1 MPLTPDVRPEVQ
13 KINPNRTD
21 LNIEQPGEQPFD
33 YHAYLDTLTP
43 GNVKDYRTSA
53 NLKDYGIAV
62 TSGAANLPEG
72 VGALANF
79 GGQWLEKKAGELSPD
94 HFVVKSALS
103 DIGGFLHKGGQAVQ
117 KGVSDWKQ
125 DLESGYSEQAKNA
138 LEQGATGSIAGLTLN
153 LANVFGD
160 LGAMALT
167 GGLEGIAAKGV
178 TSALLR
184 REAVSGLIRKG
195 LTKEAAEKVAD
206 DAMEIA
212 ARKTAATQT
221 GKTASK
227 YGFIASGTADA
238 QGNTAA
244 AAAQGVLNAS
254 PQELAS
260 SPTFVNLYQ
269 SVQSDP
275 QYAHLSDAD
284 KVQVA
289 KEQLA
294 NRVGMS
300 VATDPKLLA
309 VNIGSTMMGDKA
321 VADMVLN
328 GVSKSIVGGFT
339 KGALREG
346 ALNGLQSG
354 YSQYAQNVAR
364 DEDAGIATDHMQGV
378 AHATG
383 DGALLG
389 GILGGGAGIVSGV
402 RGRNSKPDTQRTDAA
417 REAFDAKAQRAREMA
432 QDSPYTKPADPV
444 ESYRR
449 QFSGLTREELLQ
461 HYADADLAPE
471 NDVDAVYRKH
481 ASNGLLKEM
490 DRADQLKDIVD
501 EMQGKPRN
509 EVLAEYRELNE
520 KDKRNATEQM
530 RWEAAREVLRPQPK
544 ASTGKP
550 QSAEVPQ
557 GQGISVPTV
566 RFGDDVPHI
575 EITQGA
581 PRPPERI
588 EKVRSDNNYFSDAR
602 SAKNSDVFRNA
613 EQTGLKPEIVK
624 KGDRQYAVEMDNP
637 QVSEDRARG
646 VINTLA
652 MGERIPDKPK
662 TIDPMEIPAFMRD
675 PRFRDFTDESTEVQQ
690 HLTRRNA
697 PTPEELVHEQMAKG
711 DAGPTDFE
719 LAERP
724 RLPSPG
730 DIHPGQGYPMPG
742 EVRHMSDE
750 PPAGR
755 GGRYTTTGE
764 AQGQSYGKVLQSTS
778 PEGGQRQGETFRG
791 EQSYRDLPAPE
802 RQGGPRTEA
811 VEPDRGETVNTEQDI
826 MPEASEGEQ
835 NASQPEV
842 QEPVKTEPPRAATEK
857 SGEKI
862 DDFGEVIHGAAKH
875 RRVALS
881 EELNT
886 DKTAEDYRIQ
896 PLSKLFP
903 KPDYEK
909 MAAEGTDNNTLAVL
923 ALLRNMIPAKPRVS
937 HRLNHWAKQVEEVRN
952 TAGQLLD
959 GSLPAD
965 KFIDRI
971 GQEKGSHY
979 REIVNTWEMLHRLS
993 PAQLE
998 QAAGYRVKTHAYS
1011 MFRGKEYN
1019 PPKVIHSLENEKGR
1033 SVLDSEDLNDLYK
1046 KAKVYF
1052 DQQSVSPKSAGD
1064 KTKLD
1069 IYQNRRT
1076 GEVFIA
1082 YGKNKTSL
1090 QGGFKTVT
1098 EAREYAKNNRAEL
1111 LEKLNVLRDQSREEQ
1126 RNASNRDRNGPVRR
1140 GGEMHTEVNALRN
1153 ISGSGTGYSEKA
1165 ASLKRKIA
1173 ARMNTNDAFAFNRL
1187 MDSRFADER
1196 ERGIAIAERVAATLE
1211 PEQNVTPEKFSDA
1224 FGFRG
1229 VQFGNYVEG
1238 PRRQSD
1244 LNRAYDSLMDMADV
1258 LKVPPKALSLNGRL
1272 GLAFG
1277 ARGKG
1282 GKNAAAAHYEPG
1294 QVAINLTKGNGAGSL
1309 AHEWFHALDNYFGQ
1323 HDVARDGDVVS
1334 GDKFMTS
1341 NERQPGKWNG
1351 KEYSPVEHPVRQEVY
1366 DAFKGVMKAINRSG
1380 MVDRARRLDEV
1391 RSKPYWSTDI
1401 EMAARAFERY
1411 VQDKAKAAGVDND
1424 FLVNIR
1430 KADDH
1435 GSPDTYAYPTEAEL
1449 DGGIRQAFDHLFST
1463 LKTRETDK
1471 GVAFYSR
1478 EANNKSVRTPWPKD
1492 FPYVVLHARLG
1503 DATSHKDYEA
1513 AKSGDKDAAYRLVT
1527 DVMTKD
1533 AVDKIRKIIGNREV
1547 LLAAVHA
1554 EEASGRNKIP
1564 QAMADVLGR
1573 VLHQDVDD
1581 SIIQVKRVGRT
1592 GQDGFGRLANQP
1604 EFAGNVRSDVPYF
1617 ILDDTLTQGGTLA
1630 GLKGYI
1636 ESHGGRVIG
1645 ASALT
1650 GKQYSARMA
1659 LSPQTLSQL
1668 REHFGGTGL
1677 ENWWKQQNGYG
1688 FDGLTESEA
1697 NYLLRAGDADKIRDR
1712 VLAARQTGD
1721 SSILSEAPGDGRP
1734 LPPDVKPRYAQK
1746 ASDNGGFSVIGD
1758 GNLLSET
1765 GHSAEAPAQ
1774 ASTVRKV
1781 KTVARTVMD
1790 RIRDIDLNVRVV
1802 KSQAEAAELAGESLD
1817 KHGKVHAFYRPDEHE
1832 IVLVAD
1838 NLSDGRTVR
1847 EKLRHEIIH
1856 HALESVVTPAEYK
1869 TIVDNVLKTRD
1880 SNNATI
1886 KDIWRKVDASYGEES
1901 PQVQAGEFLAHMAE
1915 KHTPGKLGAAWNR
1928 IVSLVKAVLRRTGL
1942 LQPSDLNDIGYIRD
1956 TIRTLGQRV
1965 REGYVPRDGGDVSY
1979 SRTGESDPFKVPEGE
1994 GERYR
1999 KDLAKMMKSLRSADM
2014 TVDIGRTPP
2023 VLRHIGAPD
2032 LPLVISRDVIRKAT
2046 NGVKHDVPMDVIE
2059 RLPELMHDPK
2069 AVYQSATEKDA
2080 VVMLLDAV
2088 DKNNEP
2094 VITAVHM
2101 KAVRSRLEINRVASV
2116 YGTENGKKI
2125 HNMERAGLALYR
2137 KKKSS
2142 RDNPLHSG
2150 LQLPKGEHSYHD
2162 YEDNVLSPDDIR
2174 KGPYYSHSRSDLSPE
2189 ETLAARS
2196 DPFKVPEGEGE
2207 RYRRD
2212 LAKAVKSH
2220 RSSDISITIGRTPPV
2235 LRNIGAPDLP
2245 LVIYRDTVRKAT
2257 NGVKHDVPMEVIEQ
2271 LPELIHDPEAVYQS
2285 ATEKNAVVMLFDAVD
2300 KNGDPVI
2307 GAVHLKTD
2315 KKGLEINKVASVY
2328 GAFPSKL
2335 SKMDRE
2341 GLALYKKQNPD
2352 NQSAGVLQLHGDSD
2366 HQGSVNKIL
2375 HPDDIRKG
2383 PYYSRTTS
2391 ALSPEE
2397 TLSARFV
2404 RQMQDKFQVLKAVQD
2419 NIRKSGGKLDDS
2431 NDAYLA
2437 EELFHGKAE
2446 NDLNVMKERYV
2457 KPLAKLL
2464 AVYDIPQSALD
2475 EYLYARHAPE
2485 RNAHI
2490 AKINP
2495 KMPDGGSGMT
2505 NAEAA
2510 DIMDKVRR
2518 SGKQAQYDRLA
2529 GIVDDM
2535 LARRRELIRE
2545 SGLEDDGVIDAWQK
2559 TYRHYVPLKGQDED
2573 GAVPRTGR
2581 GYVISGKESRMAM
2594 GRNSKAQSPSTQAI
2608 QDLTGSLI
2616 RNRKNVVGNAFLKLV
2631 QDNPDNNYWQVFTDD
2646 KPDTMRV
2653 IVEKTDPTT
2662 GDTIRRVEERPVP
2675 MAMVSDRYFTTKKD
2689 GKTYYIKLHDDRL
2702 MRAMKNMGPEMG
2714 NVVTRTLDVVNRMMS
2729 MMNTSLNPE
2738 FLVSNFIRDMQT
2750 AVMNLKAEQGRDDG
2764 KLSGRD
2770 IAMKTVRDSGIAM
2783 KAVYASLRGKSLTGR
2798 GADWQKTWKEFVED
2812 GAKTG
2817 WFRMDDLNGQMKEMN
2832 RLVSLAKGGWKGQ
2845 GIQSWHSFTKLVEDA
2860 NNAVENALRLSAYK
2874 HAREAGISR
2883 AQAASLAKNMTV
2895 NFNRRGEQ
2903 GVLLNSLYMFANASI
2918 QGTANMMRSLAHLN
2932 GDGPLLQRLRWK
2944 NLNMAQKLAL
2954 TATGAGYLLAS
2965 LNRAGAGQDEDGV
2978 NWYDKVPDYVKE
2990 HNLVIMKSL
2999 FGGKSGEYWSIPLPY
3014 GYNMFYLLGSTM
3026 EGVTRGDMT
3035 ASKAAGNIVG
3045 GMLGAFNPLGS
3056 EDSQTL
3062 TGTLFKNAA
3071 PTILRPFAD
3080 LWANES
3086 FMGTPIYQ
3094 TNFPGSTPKPES
3106 SLGRRSTPEAYKA
3119 FAGWLNR
3126 VSGGSQ
3132 YRSGV
3137 VDINPDIMK
3146 YWIDYMSGGMGRFAG
3161 KTIDA
3166 AAKTY
3171 NGIDI
3176 PAQQVP
3182 FLGKLSG
3189 QVMPYADQQ
3198 KMYDH
3203 IDELRQYNAEL
3214 KALHGADRTAFRNK
3228 YRGQLSMNGIIHQ
3241 SEIQLKNLRK
3251 QRDEVYSDPA
3261 LTARQQADRVLMI
3274 EQNMK
3279 KVVDR
3284 FNREY
3289 REKVGD

>member
-1 MPLTPDVRPEVQ
+1 
-13 KINPNRTD
+13 
-21 LNIEQPGEQPFD
+21 
-33 YHAYLDTLTP
+33 
-43 GNVKDYRTSA
+43 
-53 NLKDYGIAV
+53 
-62 TSGAANLPEG
+62 
-72 VGALANF
+72 
-79 GGQWLEKKAGELSPD
+79 
-94 HFVVKSALS
+94 
-103 DIGGFLHKGGQAVQ
+103 
-117 KGVSDWKQ
+117 
-125 DLESGYSEQAKNA
+125 
-138 LEQGATGSIAGLTLN
+138 
-153 LANVFGD
+153 
-160 LGAMALT
+160 MALT

-184 REAVSGLIRKG
+184 REAVSGLVRKG

-212 ARKTAATQT
+212 ARKTAATQA

-244 AAAQGVLNAS
+244 SAAQGVLNAS

-284 KVQVA
+284 RVQVA

-346 ALNGLQSG
+346 TLNGLQSG

-383 DGALLG
+383 EGTLLG

-402 RGRNSKPDTQRTDAA
+402 RGRNSKPDMQRTDAA

-432 QDSPYTKPADPV
+432 QDSPHTKPADPV
-444 ESYRR
+444 ESYRQ
-449 QFSGLTREELLQ
+449 QFSGLSRDELLQ
-461 HYADADLAPE
+461 HYTDADLAPE

-481 ASNGLLKEM
+481 ASNSLLKEM
-490 DRADQLKDIVD
+490 ERTDQLKGIVG

-509 EVLAEYRELNE
+509 EVLAEYRDLNE
-520 KDKRNATEQM
+520 KEKRNETEQI
-530 RWEAAREVLRPQPK
+530 RWEAARQVLKPQPK
-544 ASTGKP
+544 ATEQP
-550 QSAEVPQ
+550 QQAEAPQ
-557 GQGISVPTV
+557 KQSISVPTV
-566 RFGDDVPHI
+566 RFGDDIPHI
-575 EITQGA
+575 EITQGS

-662 TIDPMEIPAFMRD
+662 TTDPMEIPAFMRD
-675 PRFRDFTDESTEVQQ
+675 PRFRDFTDEPTEVQQ

-711 DAGPTDFE
+711 DSGPTDNE

-742 EVRHMSDE
+742 DVRHMPDE

-764 AQGQSYGKVLQSTS
+764 VQGQSYEKGRQSVS
-778 PEGGQRQGETFRG
+778 PEGVPRQGETFRG
-791 EQSYRDLPAPE
+791 EQSYRELPAPE
-802 RQGGPRTEA
+802 GREGGKTEHEQEMEDRRA
-811 VEPDRGETVNTEQDI
+811 RLEEADRMVQAQQKHEKAAAEREKKHDEALASFLATKDGEMHRKRARNYLTSSIKSDGKITSVRELVENRVADGWRIREKDGTRRLEHPDGRFLFEKDI
-826 MPEASEGEQ
+826 GKTAMDYADHLIEKHEMAAKAGEGE
-835 NASQPEV
+835 NNPSQPEV
-842 QEPVKTEPPRAATEK
+842 QEPEKTESPRAAAEK

-875 RRVALS
+875 RRAVLADD
-881 EELNT
+881 LNT
-886 DKTAEDYRIQ
+886 DKTAEDYRTQ
-896 PLSKLFP
+896 PFSKLFP

-909 MAAEGTDNNTLAVL
+909 MAAEGTDNKTLAML
-923 ALLRNMIPAKPRVS
+923 ALLRNMIPAKPRAS
-937 HRLNHWAKQVEEVRN
+937 HRLNRWAKQVEEVRD

-971 GQEKGSHY
+971 SQEKGSHY

-993 PAQLE
+993 PAQIE
-998 QAAGYRVKTHAYS
+998 QASGYRVKTHAYS
-1011 MFRGKEYN
+1011 MFGGKEYS
-1019 PPKVIHSLENEKGR
+1019 PPKVIHSLENDKGR
-1033 SVLDSEDLNDLYK
+1033 SVLDSEDLNDLHK
-1046 KAKVYF
+1046 KAKAYF
-1052 DQQSVSPKSAGD
+1052 DQQSGSPKSADD

-1069 IYQNRRT
+1069 IYQHKRS

-1082 YGKNKTSL
+1082 YGKNKTVL
-1090 QGGFKTVT
+1090 QRGFKTPA
-1098 EAREYAKNNRAEL
+1098 EAREYTKTHRAGL
-1111 LEKLNVLRDQSREEQ
+1111 LEKLNALREQSREEQ
-1126 RNASNRDRNGPVRR
+1126 RNASNRDRSGPDRR
-1140 GGEMHTEVNALRN
+1140 EG
-1153 ISGSGTGYSEKA
+1153 
-1165 ASLKRKIA
+1165 
-1173 ARMNTNDAFAFNRL
+1173 D
-1187 MDSRFADER
+1187 
-1196 ERGIAIAERVAATLE
+1196 
-1211 PEQNVTPEKFSDA
+1211 VTPEKFSDA

-1244 LNRAYDSLMDMADV
+1244 LNRAYDSLMDMSDV
-1258 LKVPPKALSLNGRL
+1258 LKVPAKALSLNGRL

-1323 HDVARDGDVVS
+1323 HDVARDSDVAS
-1334 GDKFMTS
+1334 GDRFMTARDTRGS
-1341 NERQPGKWNG
+1341 LYQP
-1351 KEYSPVEHPVRQEVY
+1351 EAYPVREEVY
-1366 DAFKGVMKAINRSG
+1366 DAFMGVVKAVNNSG
-1380 MVDRARRLDEV
+1380 MRRRSLLLDDV
-1391 RSKPYWSTDI
+1391 RSKPYWSTYV
-1401 EMAARAFERY
+1401 EMSARAFERY
-1411 VQDKAKAAGVDND
+1411 VQDKAKAAGVEND
-1424 FLVNIR
+1424 YLVNIR

-1435 GSPDTYAYPTEAEL
+1435 GSPDTYAYPTNEEL
-1449 DGGIRQAFDHLFST
+1449 DGGIRQAFDKLFST

-1478 EANNKSVRTPWPKD
+1478 DGLERTP
-1492 FPYVVLHARLG
+1492 
-1503 DATSHKDYEA
+1503 E
-1513 AKSGDKDAAYRLVT
+1513 
-1527 DVMTKD
+1527 
-1533 AVDKIRKIIGNREV
+1533 
-1547 LLAAVHA
+1547 
-1554 EEASGRNKIP
+1554 
-1564 QAMADVLGR
+1564 
-1573 VLHQDVDD
+1573 
-1581 SIIQVKRVGRT
+1581 
-1592 GQDGFGRLANQP
+1592 
-1604 EFAGNVRSDVPYF
+1604 GNV
-1617 ILDDTLTQGGTLA
+1617 I
-1630 GLKGYI
+1630 
-1636 ESHGGRVIG
+1636 
-1645 ASALT
+1645 
-1650 GKQYSARMA
+1650 
-1659 LSPQTLSQL
+1659 SQ
-1668 REHFGGTGL
+1668 
-1677 ENWWKQQNGYG
+1677 
-1688 FDGLTESEA
+1688 
-1697 NYLLRAGDADKIRDR
+1697 
-1712 VLAARQTGD
+1712 
-1721 SSILSEAPGDGRP
+1721 
-1734 LPPDVKPRYAQK
+1734 
-1746 ASDNGGFSVIGD
+1746 
-1758 GNLLSET
+1758 T
-1765 GHSAEAPAQ
+1765 GHSADTQ
-1774 ASTVRKV
+1774 TQGSSVRKV

-1790 RIRDIDLNVRVV
+1790 RIKDNDLNVRVV

-1817 KHGKVHAFYRPDEHE
+1817 NHGKVHAFYRPDEHE

-1838 NLSDGRTVR
+1838 NLPDGRTVR

-1856 HALESVVTPAEYK
+1856 HAMENVVTPAEYK
-1869 TIVDNVLKTRD
+1869 TIIDNVLKTRD

-1886 KDIWRKVDASYGEES
+1886 KDIWRKVDASYADES

-1965 REGYVPRDGGDVSY
+1965 REGYVPRDGGEVSY
-1979 SRTGESDPFKVPEGE
+1979 SRTGKPDPFKVPEG
-1994 GERYR
+1994 
-1999 KDLAKMMKSLRSADM
+1999 D
-2014 TVDIGRTPP
+2014 
-2023 VLRHIGAPD
+2023 
-2032 LPLVISRDVIRKAT
+2032 
-2046 NGVKHDVPMDVIE
+2046 
-2059 RLPELMHDPK
+2059 
-2069 AVYQSATEKDA
+2069 
-2080 VVMLLDAV
+2080 
-2088 DKNNEP
+2088 
-2094 VITAVHM
+2094 
-2101 KAVRSRLEINRVASV
+2101 
-2116 YGTENGKKI
+2116 
-2125 HNMERAGLALYR
+2125 
-2137 KKKSS
+2137 
-2142 RDNPLHSG
+2142 
-2150 LQLPKGEHSYHD
+2150 
-2162 YEDNVLSPDDIR
+2162 
-2174 KGPYYSHSRSDLSPE
+2174 
-2189 ETLAARS
+2189 
-2196 DPFKVPEGEGE
+2196 GE

-2235 LRNIGAPDLP
+2235 LRHIGAPDLP
-2245 LVIYRDTVRKAT
+2245 LVISRDTVRKAT

-2271 LPELIHDPEAVYQS
+2271 LPELMHDPEAVYQS

-2307 GAVHLKTD
+2307 GAVHLKAD

-2328 GAFPSKL
+2328 GTKGGVRKINS
-2335 SKMDRE
+2335 MDNA

-2366 HQGSVNKIL
+2366 HQGSINKIL
-2375 HPDDIRKG
+2375 SPDDIRKG
-2383 PYYSRTTS
+2383 PYYSRSRS

-2397 TLSARFV
+2397 TLAVRFV
-2404 RQMQDKFQVLKAVQD
+2404 RRVQDKFQVLKAVQD

-2431 NDAYLA
+2431 NNAYLA

-2446 NDLNVMKERYV
+2446 NDLNAMTERYV

-2464 AVYDIPQSALD
+2464 AEYDIPQSALD

-2485 RNAHI
+2485 RNLHI

-2505 NAEAA
+2505 NTEAA
-2510 DIMDKVRR
+2510 GIMDRIRR

-2535 LARRRELIRE
+2535 LARRRELIKTA
-2545 SGLEDDGVIDAWQK
+2545 GLEKEGVVDAWQNAYK
-2559 TYRHYVPLKGQDED
+2559 HYVPLKGQDAD
-2573 GAVPRTGR
+2573 GALPRTGR
-2581 GYVISGKESRMAM
+2581 GYVVSGKESKMAM

-2608 QDLTGSLI
+2608 QDLTESLI
-2616 RNRKNVVGNAFLKLV
+2616 RNRKNEVGNAFLKLV
-2631 QDNPDNNYWQVFTDD
+2631 QDNPDKGYWQVFTDD
-2646 KPDTMRV
+2646 KPDTTRR
-2653 IVEKTDPTT
+2653 IVEKNDPVT
-2662 GDTIRRVEERPVP
+2662 GETIRQVEEMPVA
-2675 MAMVSDRYFTTKKD
+2675 MALMSDRYFPTKKD

-2702 MRAMKNMGPEMG
+2702 AKAMKNMGPETTG
-2714 NVVTRTLDVVNRMMS
+2714 TVLRAFGSINRFLSSVNTMY
-2729 MMNTSLNPE
+2729 NPS
-2738 FLVSNFIRDMQT
+2738 FLVTNFGRDLQT
-2750 AVMNLKAEQGRDDG
+2750 AIMSIYGEQGRSDG
-2764 KLSGRD
+2764 LLVGKKMSALSV
-2770 IAMKTVRDSGIAM
+2770 VRDSGIAM
-2783 KAVYASLRGKSLTGR
+2783 KAVYDSLRGTQR
-2798 GADWQKTWKEFVED
+2798 GGKAGEWQKLWKEFVED

-2817 WFRMDDLNGQMKEMN
+2817 WFRINDLEGRMKEMD
-2832 RLVSLAKGGWKGQ
+2832 RLVAQAKGGWQ
-2845 GIQSWHSFTKLVEDA
+2845 GKSIQTWHAFFKLVEDG

-2874 HAREAGISR
+2874 HGRDAGMSR
-2883 AQAASLAKNMTV
+2883 QQAASLAKNLTV
-2895 NFNRRGEQ
+2895 NFNRRGEL
-2903 GVLLNSLYMFANASI
+2903 GTVLNSLYMFANASI
-2918 QGTANMMRSLAHLN
+2918 QGTANMIRALGRLD
-2932 GDGPLLQRLRWK
+2932 GEGPLLQRLRWS
-2944 NLNMAQKLAL
+2944 NLNRTQKLSLA
-2954 TATGAGYLLAS
+2954 AMGAGYLLAS
-2965 LNRAGAGQDEDGV
+2965 LNRAGAGQDDDGV

-2999 FGGKSGEYWSIPLPY
+2999 FGGRQGEYWTFPLPY
-3014 GYNMFYLLGSTM
+3014 GYNMFYLLGGTI
-3026 EGVTRGDMT
+3026 EGVG
-3035 ASKAAGNIVG
+3035 SGGIKPVKAAGNIIG
-3045 GMLGAFNPLGS
+3045 GALGAFNPLGS
-3056 EDSQTL
+3056 EDSETL
-3062 TGTLFKNAA
+3062 SGTLLKNLS
-3071 PTILRPFAD
+3071 PTLPRPFID
-3080 LWANES
+3080 YVMNEN
-3086 FMGTPIYQ
+3086 FMGTQIRRQNAPW
-3094 TNFPGSTPKPES
+3094 GTPKPDS
-3106 SLGRRSTPEAYKA
+3106 TLGRRSTPEVYKS
-3119 FAGWLNR
+3119 FANWLNTAT
-3126 VSGGSQ
+3126 GGSQ
-3132 YRSGV
+3132 YRSGA
-3137 VDINPDIMK
+3137 VDINPDSMK
-3146 YWIDYMSGGMGRFAG
+3146 YWIDYISGGTGRFIG
-3161 KTIDA
+3161 QTVDA

-3203 IDELRQYNAEL
+3203 IDELSQYNAEL
-3214 KALHGADRTAFRNK
+3214 KSLSGADRAAFRNK
-3228 YRGQLSMNGIIHQ
+3228 YNGQLSMNGITHQ
-3241 SEIQLKNLRK
+3241 SQLQLKNLRK
-3251 QRDEVYSDPA
+3251 QRDEVYSDPT

-3289 REKVGD
+3289 REKVGN

>member
-1 MPLTPDVRPEVQ
+1 MPLIPDVRPEVQ

-21 LNIEQPGEQPFD
+21 LNIEQPDEQPFD

-43 GNVKDYRTSA
+43 GNVKDYRTGA
-53 NLKDYGIAV
+53 NMKDYGIAV

-94 HFVVKSALS
+94 HFVAKSALS
-103 DIGGFLHKGGQAVQ
+103 DIGGFLHKGGQVLQ
-117 KGVSDWKQ
+117 EGVSYWKQ

-160 LGAMALT
+160 LGSMALT
-167 GGLEGIAAKGV
+167 GGLEGFAVKGA
-178 TSALLR
+178 TAALLK
-184 REAVSGLIRKG
+184 REAVSGLVRKG
-195 LTKEAAEKVAD
+195 LTKEAAEKVAN
-206 DAMEIA
+206 DAMKIA
-212 ARKTAATQT
+212 ARKATATQA

-269 SVQSDP
+269 SVDSDP

-309 VNIGSTMMGDKA
+309 VNIGSTMLGDKA

-346 ALNGLQSG
+346 TLNGLQSG

-364 DEDAGIATDHMQGV
+364 DEDAGIATEHMQGV
-378 AHATG
+378 VHATG
-383 DGALLG
+383 EGTLLG
-389 GILGGGAGIVSGV
+389 GIIGGGAGFVSGV

-417 REAFDAKAQRAREMA
+417 REAFDAKATRAREMA
-432 QDSPYTKPADPV
+432 QDSPHTQPVDPV
-444 ESYRR
+444 ESYRQ
-449 QFSGLTREELLQ
+449 QFSGLSRDELLQ
-461 HYADADLAPE
+461 HYADADLAHE
-471 NDVDAVYRKH
+471 NDADAVYRKH
-481 ASNGLLKEM
+481 ASNSLLKEM
-490 DRADQLKDIVD
+490 DRADQLKGIVD
-501 EMQGKPRN
+501 EMKGKPRN
-509 EVLAEYRELNE
+509 EVLAEYRDLNE
-520 KDKRNATEQM
+520 KEKRNETEQM
-530 RWEAAREVLRPQPK
+530 RWEAARQVLKPQPK
-544 ASTGKP
+544 ATEQP
-550 QSAEVPQ
+550 QPAETPQ
-557 GQGISVPTV
+557 KQNISVPTV
-566 RFGDDVPHI
+566 RFGDDIPHI
-575 EITQGA
+575 EITQGS

-588 EKVRSDNNYFSDAR
+588 EKVRSDNSYFADAR

-646 VINTLA
+646 VINTLV

-662 TIDPMEIPAFMRD
+662 TTDPMEIPAFMRD
-675 PRFRDFTDESTEVQQ
+675 PRFRDFTDEPTEVQQ
-690 HLTRRNA
+690 HLIRRNA

-711 DAGPTDFE
+711 DAGPTDYE
-719 LAERP
+719 LTERP

-764 AQGQSYGKVLQSTS
+764 VQGYSYEKGRRTVS
-778 PEGGQRQGETFRG
+778 PEGVQRQGETFQG
-791 EQSYRDLPAPE
+791 ELSHRELSAPE
-802 RQGGPRTEA
+802 RQGLPRPEEA
-811 VEPDRGETVNTEQDI
+811 EPE
-826 MPEASEGEQ
+826 
-835 NASQPEV
+835 
-842 QEPVKTEPPRAATEK
+842 KTESPHAVTEK

-875 RRVALS
+875 RRAALADD
-881 EELNT
+881 LNT
-886 DKTAEDYRIQ
+886 DKTAEDYKTQ
-896 PLSKLFP
+896 PFSKLFP

-909 MAAEGTDNNTLAVL
+909 MAAEGTDNKTLAML
-923 ALLRNMIPAKPRVS
+923 ALLRNMIPSKPRAP
-937 HRLNHWAKQVEEVRN
+937 HRLNRWAKQVEEVRD

-971 GQEKGSHY
+971 SQEKGSHY

-998 QAAGYRVKTHAYS
+998 QAVGYRVKTHAYS
-1011 MFRGKEYN
+1011 MFGGKEYS
-1019 PPKVIHSLENEKGR
+1019 PPKVVHTLENEKGR
-1033 SVLDSEDLNDLYK
+1033 SVLDSEDLNDLNK
-1046 KAKVYF
+1046 KAKAYF
-1052 DQQSVSPKSAGD
+1052 DQQSGSPKSASD

-1082 YGKNKTSL
+1082 YGKNKTPL
-1090 QGGFKTVT
+1090 QGGFKTVA
-1098 EAREYAKNNRAEL
+1098 EAREYAKTRRAEL
-1111 LEKLNVLRDQSREEQ
+1111 LGKLNALREQSREEQ
-1126 RNASNRDRNGPVRR
+1126 RNVSNRDRNGPVRR
-1140 GGEMHTEVNALRN
+1140 GGEMHTDVNALRN
-1153 ISGSGTGYSEKA
+1153 ISGSGAGYSEKA

-1173 ARMNTNDAFAFNRL
+1173 ARMNTNDAFAFNHL

-1196 ERGIAIAERVAATLE
+1196 ERGIAIAERVAAALE
-1211 PEQNVTPEKFSDA
+1211 TEQNATPEKFSDA

-1229 VQFGNYVEG
+1229 VQFVNYVEG

-1294 QVAINLTKGNGAGSL
+1294 AVAINLTKGNGAGSL
-1309 AHEWFHALDNYFGQ
+1309 AHEWFHSLDNYFGQ
-1323 HDVARDGDVVS
+1323 NDVAKDGDVGS
-1334 GDKFMTS
+1334 GGEYMT
-1341 NERQPGKWNG
+1341 ERHRKVKQWNG
-1351 KEYSPVEHPVRQEVY
+1351 KEYASVEHPVRQEVY
-1366 DAFKGVMKAINRSG
+1366 DAFKGVMKAINKSD

-1411 VQDKAKAAGVDND
+1411 VQDKAKAVGVEND

-1435 GSPDTYAYPTEAEL
+1435 SSPDTYAYPTNEEL

-1471 GVAFYSR
+1471 GVAYYSR
-1478 EANNKSVRTPWPKD
+1478 EVNNKPVRTTWQKD
-1492 FPYVVLHARLG
+1492 FPDVVLHARLG
-1503 DATSHKDYEA
+1503 DATAHRDYEA
-1513 AKSGDKDAAYRLVT
+1513 AKAGDKDAAYRLVSEIL
-1527 DVMTKD
+1527 TKD
-1533 AVDKIRKIIGNREV
+1533 AVDKIRNIIGNREV

-1564 QAMADVLGR
+1564 QAMADILGK
-1573 VLHQDVDD
+1573 VLHQEVDD
-1581 SIIQVKRVGRT
+1581 SLIQTKLVGRT

-1604 EFAGNVRSDVPYF
+1604 EFAGNVRSDLPYF

-1636 ESHGGRVIG
+1636 ESHGGQVIG

-1677 ENWWKQQNGYG
+1677 ENWWKQQHGYG

-1721 SSILSEAPGDGRP
+1721 SPVLSEAPGDGRP
-1734 LPPDVKPRYAQK
+1734 LPPDVKSRFAQK
-1746 ASDNGGFSVIGD
+1746 ASENGGFSVIGD

-1765 GHSAEAPAQ
+1765 GRSAKAE
-1774 ASTVRKV
+1774 SEGSSVRKV

-1790 RIRDIDLNVRVV
+1790 RIKDNDLNVRVV

-1838 NLSDGRTVR
+1838 NLPDGRTVR

-1856 HALESVVTPAEYK
+1856 HAMENVVTPAEYK
-1869 TIVDNVLKTRD
+1869 TIIDNVLKTRD

-1886 KDIWRKVDASYGEES
+1886 KDIWRKVDASYAEES

-1928 IVSLVKAVLRRTGL
+1928 IVTLVKAILRRTGL

-1965 REGYVPRDGGDVSY
+1965 REGYVPRDGGEVSY
-1979 SRTGESDPFKVPEGE
+1979 SRTGKPDPFNVPEG
-1994 GERYR
+1994 
-1999 KDLAKMMKSLRSADM
+1999 D
-2014 TVDIGRTPP
+2014 
-2023 VLRHIGAPD
+2023 
-2032 LPLVISRDVIRKAT
+2032 
-2046 NGVKHDVPMDVIE
+2046 
-2059 RLPELMHDPK
+2059 
-2069 AVYQSATEKDA
+2069 
-2080 VVMLLDAV
+2080 
-2088 DKNNEP
+2088 
-2094 VITAVHM
+2094 
-2101 KAVRSRLEINRVASV
+2101 
-2116 YGTENGKKI
+2116 
-2125 HNMERAGLALYR
+2125 
-2137 KKKSS
+2137 
-2142 RDNPLHSG
+2142 
-2150 LQLPKGEHSYHD
+2150 
-2162 YEDNVLSPDDIR
+2162 
-2174 KGPYYSHSRSDLSPE
+2174 
-2189 ETLAARS
+2189 
-2196 DPFKVPEGEGE
+2196 GE

-2235 LRNIGAPDLP
+2235 LRHIGAPDLP
-2245 LVIYRDTVRKAT
+2245 LVISRDTVRKAT

-2271 LPELIHDPEAVYQS
+2271 LPELMHDPEAVYQS
-2285 ATEKNAVVMLFDAVD
+2285 ATEKNAVVMLFDTVD

-2307 GAVHLKTD
+2307 GAVHLKAD
-2315 KKGLEINKVASVY
+2315 KKGLKINKIASVY

-2366 HQGSVNKIL
+2366 HQGSGKNIL
-2375 HPDDIRKG
+2375 SPDDIRKG
-2383 PYYSRTTS
+2383 PYYSRSRS

-2397 TLSARFV
+2397 TLAARFV
-2404 RQMQDKFQVLKAVQD
+2404 RHVQDKFQVLKAVQD
-2419 NIRKSGGKLDDS
+2419 KIRDSGGKLDDS
-2431 NDAYLA
+2431 NNAYLA

-2464 AVYDIPQSALD
+2464 ADYDIPQSALD

-2510 DIMDKVRR
+2510 DIMDRVRR

-2535 LARRRELIRE
+2535 LARRRELIKTA
-2545 SGLEDDGVIDAWQK
+2545 GLEKEGVVDAWQNAYK
-2559 TYRHYVPLKGQDED
+2559 HYVPLKGQDAD

-2581 GYVISGKESRMAM
+2581 GYVISGKESKMAM
-2594 GRNSKAQSPSTQAI
+2594 GRNSRAQSPSTQAI
-2608 QDLTGSLI
+2608 QDLTESLI
-2616 RNRKNVVGNAFLKLV
+2616 RNRKNEVGNAFLKLV
-2631 QDNPDNNYWQVFTDD
+2631 QDNPDKDYWQVFTDD
-2646 KPDTMRV
+2646 KPDTTRR
-2653 IVEKTDPTT
+2653 IVEKNDPVT
-2662 GDTIRRVEERPVP
+2662 GETIRQVEEMPVA
-2675 MAMVSDRYFTTKKD
+2675 MALMSDRYFPTKKD
-2689 GKTYYIKLHDDRL
+2689 GKTYYIKLYDDRL
-2702 MRAMKNMGPEMG
+2702 AKAMKNMGPETTG
-2714 NVVTRTLDVVNRMMS
+2714 TVLRAFGSINRFLSSVNTMY
-2729 MMNTSLNPE
+2729 NPS
-2738 FLVSNFIRDMQT
+2738 FLVTNFGRDLQT
-2750 AVMNLKAEQGRDDG
+2750 AIMSIYGEQGRSDG
-2764 KLSGRD
+2764 LLVDKKMSALSV
-2770 IAMKTVRDSGIAM
+2770 VRDSGIAM
-2783 KAVYASLRGKSLTGR
+2783 KAVYDSLRGTQR
-2798 GADWQKTWKEFVED
+2798 GGKAGEWQKLWKEFVED

-2817 WFRMDDLNGQMKEMN
+2817 WFRINDLEGRMKEMD
-2832 RLVSLAKGGWKGQ
+2832 RLVAQAKGGWQ
-2845 GIQSWHSFTKLVEDA
+2845 GKSIQTWHAFFKLVEDG

-2874 HAREAGISR
+2874 HGRDAGMSR
-2883 AQAASLAKNMTV
+2883 QQAASLAKNLTV
-2895 NFNRRGEQ
+2895 NFNRRGEL
-2903 GVLLNSLYMFANASI
+2903 GTVLNSLYMFANASI
-2918 QGTANMMRSLAHLN
+2918 QGTANMIRALGRLD
-2932 GDGPLLQRLRWK
+2932 GEGPLLQRLRWS
-2944 NLNMAQKLAL
+2944 NLNRTQKLSLA
-2954 TATGAGYLLAS
+2954 AMGAGYLLAS
-2965 LNRAGAGQDEDGV
+2965 LNRAGAGQDDDGV

-2999 FGGKSGEYWSIPLPY
+2999 FGGRQGEYWTFPLPY
-3014 GYNMFYLLGSTM
+3014 GYNMFYLLGGTI
-3026 EGVTRGDMT
+3026 EGVG
-3035 ASKAAGNIVG
+3035 SGGIKPVKAAGNIIG
-3045 GMLGAFNPLGS
+3045 GALGAFNPLGS
-3056 EDSQTL
+3056 EDSETL
-3062 TGTLFKNAA
+3062 SGTLLKNLS
-3071 PTILRPFAD
+3071 PTLPRPFID
-3080 LWANES
+3080 YVMNEN
-3086 FMGTPIYQ
+3086 FMGTQIRRQNAPW
-3094 TNFPGSTPKPES
+3094 GTPKPDS
-3106 SLGRRSTPEAYKA
+3106 TLGRRSTPEVYKS
-3119 FAGWLNR
+3119 FANWLNTTT
-3126 VSGGSQ
+3126 GGSQ
-3132 YRSGV
+3132 YRSGAI
-3137 VDINPDIMK
+3137 DINPDSMK
-3146 YWIDYMSGGMGRFAG
+3146 YWIDYISGGTGRFIG
-3161 KTIDA
+3161 HTVDA
-3166 AAKTY
+3166 VAKTY

-3176 PAQQVP
+3176 PDQQVP

-3203 IDELRQYNAEL
+3203 IDELSQYNAEL
-3214 KALHGADRTAFRNK
+3214 KSLSGADRAAFRNK
-3228 YRGQLSMNGIIHQ
+3228 YSGQLSMNGITHQ
-3241 SEIQLKNLRK
+3241 SKLQLKNLRK
-3251 QRDEVYSDPA
+3251 QREEVYSDST

-3289 REKVGD
+3289 REKVGN

>member
-1 MPLTPDVRPEVQ
+1 MPLIPDVRPEAQ

-21 LNIEQPGEQPFD
+21 LNIEQPDEQPFD

-43 GNVKDYRTSA
+43 GNVKDYRTGA
-53 NLKDYGIAV
+53 NMKDYGIAV

-94 HFVVKSALS
+94 HFVAKSALS
-103 DIGGFLHKGGQAVQ
+103 DIGGFLHKGGQALQ
-117 KGVSDWKQ
+117 EGVSDWKQ

-160 LGAMALT
+160 LGSMALT

-184 REAVSGLIRKG
+184 REAVSGLVRKG

-212 ARKTAATQT
+212 ARKTAATQA

-244 AAAQGVLNAS
+244 SAAQGVLNAS

-284 KVQVA
+284 RVQVA

-346 ALNGLQSG
+346 TLNGLQSG

-383 DGALLG
+383 EGTLLG

-402 RGRNSKPDTQRTDAA
+402 RGRNSKPDMQRTDAA

-432 QDSPYTKPADPV
+432 QDSPHTKPADPV
-444 ESYRR
+444 ESYRQ
-449 QFSGLTREELLQ
+449 QFSGLSRDELLQ
-461 HYADADLAPE
+461 HYTDADLAPE

-481 ASNGLLKEM
+481 ASNSLLKEM
-490 DRADQLKDIVD
+490 ERTDQLKGIVG

-509 EVLAEYRELNE
+509 EVLAEYRDLNE
-520 KDKRNATEQM
+520 KEKRNETEQI
-530 RWEAAREVLRPQPK
+530 RWEAARQVLKPQPK
-544 ASTGKP
+544 ATEQP
-550 QSAEVPQ
+550 QQAEAPQ
-557 GQGISVPTV
+557 KQSISVPTV
-566 RFGDDVPHI
+566 RFGDDIPHI
-575 EITQGA
+575 EITQGS

-662 TIDPMEIPAFMRD
+662 TTDPMEIPAFMRD
-675 PRFRDFTDESTEVQQ
+675 PRFRDFTDEPTEVQQ

-711 DAGPTDFE
+711 DSGPTDNE

-724 RLPSPG
+724 RLPSPS

-742 EVRHMSDE
+742 DVRHMPDE

-764 AQGQSYGKVLQSTS
+764 VQGQSYEKGRQSVS
-778 PEGGQRQGETFRG
+778 PEGVPRQGETFRG
-791 EQSYRDLPAPE
+791 EQSYRELPAPE
-802 RQGGPRTEA
+802 GREGGKTEHEQEMEDRRA
-811 VEPDRGETVNTEQDI
+811 RLEEADRMVQAQQKHEKAAAEREKKHDEALASFLATKDGEMHRKRARNYLTSSIKSDGKITSVRELVENRVADGWRIREKDGTRRLEHPDGRFLFEKDI
-826 MPEASEGEQ
+826 GKTAMDYADHLIEKHEMAAKAGEGE
-835 NASQPEV
+835 NNPSQPEV
-842 QEPVKTEPPRAATEK
+842 QEPEKTESPRAAAEK

-875 RRVALS
+875 RRAVLADD
-881 EELNT
+881 LNT
-886 DKTAEDYRIQ
+886 DKTAEDYRTQ
-896 PLSKLFP
+896 PFSKLFP

-909 MAAEGTDNNTLAVL
+909 MAAEGTDNKTLAML
-923 ALLRNMIPAKPRVS
+923 ALLRNMIPAKPRAS
-937 HRLNHWAKQVEEVRN
+937 HRLNRWAKQVEEVRD

-971 GQEKGSHY
+971 SQEKGSHY

-993 PAQLE
+993 PAQIE
-998 QAAGYRVKTHAYS
+998 QASGYRVKTHAYS
-1011 MFRGKEYN
+1011 MFGGKEYS
-1019 PPKVIHSLENEKGR
+1019 PPKVIHSLENDKGR
-1033 SVLDSEDLNDLYK
+1033 SVLDSEDLNDLHK
-1046 KAKVYF
+1046 KAKAYF
-1052 DQQSVSPKSAGD
+1052 DQQSGSPKSADD

-1069 IYQNRRT
+1069 IYQHKRS

-1082 YGKNKTSL
+1082 YGKNKTVL
-1090 QGGFKTVT
+1090 QRGFKTPA
-1098 EAREYAKNNRAEL
+1098 EAREYTKTHRAGL
-1111 LEKLNVLRDQSREEQ
+1111 LEKLNALREQSREEQ
-1126 RNASNRDRNGPVRR
+1126 RNASNRDRSGPDRR
-1140 GGEMHTEVNALRN
+1140 EG
-1153 ISGSGTGYSEKA
+1153 
-1165 ASLKRKIA
+1165 
-1173 ARMNTNDAFAFNRL
+1173 D
-1187 MDSRFADER
+1187 
-1196 ERGIAIAERVAATLE
+1196 
-1211 PEQNVTPEKFSDA
+1211 VTPEKFSDA

-1244 LNRAYDSLMDMADV
+1244 LNRAYDSLMDMSDV
-1258 LKVPPKALSLNGRL
+1258 LKVPAKALSLNGRL

-1323 HDVARDGDVVS
+1323 HDVARDSDVAS
-1334 GDKFMTS
+1334 GDRFMTARDTRGS
-1341 NERQPGKWNG
+1341 LYQP
-1351 KEYSPVEHPVRQEVY
+1351 EAYPVREEVY
-1366 DAFKGVMKAINRSG
+1366 DAFMGVVKAVNNSG
-1380 MVDRARRLDEV
+1380 MRRRSLLLDDV
-1391 RSKPYWSTDI
+1391 RSKPYWSTYV
-1401 EMAARAFERY
+1401 EMSARAFERY
-1411 VQDKAKAAGVDND
+1411 VQDKAKAAGVEND
-1424 FLVNIR
+1424 YLVNIR

-1435 GSPDTYAYPTEAEL
+1435 GSPDTYAYPTNEEL
-1449 DGGIRQAFDHLFST
+1449 DGGIRQAFDKLFST

-1478 EANNKSVRTPWPKD
+1478 DGLERTP
-1492 FPYVVLHARLG
+1492 
-1503 DATSHKDYEA
+1503 E
-1513 AKSGDKDAAYRLVT
+1513 
-1527 DVMTKD
+1527 
-1533 AVDKIRKIIGNREV
+1533 
-1547 LLAAVHA
+1547 
-1554 EEASGRNKIP
+1554 
-1564 QAMADVLGR
+1564 
-1573 VLHQDVDD
+1573 
-1581 SIIQVKRVGRT
+1581 
-1592 GQDGFGRLANQP
+1592 
-1604 EFAGNVRSDVPYF
+1604 GNV
-1617 ILDDTLTQGGTLA
+1617 I
-1630 GLKGYI
+1630 
-1636 ESHGGRVIG
+1636 
-1645 ASALT
+1645 
-1650 GKQYSARMA
+1650 
-1659 LSPQTLSQL
+1659 SQ
-1668 REHFGGTGL
+1668 
-1677 ENWWKQQNGYG
+1677 
-1688 FDGLTESEA
+1688 
-1697 NYLLRAGDADKIRDR
+1697 
-1712 VLAARQTGD
+1712 
-1721 SSILSEAPGDGRP
+1721 
-1734 LPPDVKPRYAQK
+1734 
-1746 ASDNGGFSVIGD
+1746 
-1758 GNLLSET
+1758 T
-1765 GHSAEAPAQ
+1765 GHSADTQ
-1774 ASTVRKV
+1774 TQGSSVRKV

-1790 RIRDIDLNVRVV
+1790 RIKDNDLNVRVV

-1817 KHGKVHAFYRPDEHE
+1817 NHGKVHAFYRPDEHE

-1838 NLSDGRTVR
+1838 NLPDGRTVR

-1856 HALESVVTPAEYK
+1856 HAMENVVTPAEYK
-1869 TIVDNVLKTRD
+1869 TIIDNVLKTRD

-1886 KDIWRKVDASYGEES
+1886 KDIWRKVDASYADES

-1965 REGYVPRDGGDVSY
+1965 REGYVPRDGGEVSY
-1979 SRTGESDPFKVPEGE
+1979 SRTGKP
-1994 GERYR
+1994 
-1999 KDLAKMMKSLRSADM
+1999 
-2014 TVDIGRTPP
+2014 
-2023 VLRHIGAPD
+2023 
-2032 LPLVISRDVIRKAT
+2032 
-2046 NGVKHDVPMDVIE
+2046 
-2059 RLPELMHDPK
+2059 
-2069 AVYQSATEKDA
+2069 
-2080 VVMLLDAV
+2080 
-2088 DKNNEP
+2088 
-2094 VITAVHM
+2094 
-2101 KAVRSRLEINRVASV
+2101 
-2116 YGTENGKKI
+2116 
-2125 HNMERAGLALYR
+2125 
-2137 KKKSS
+2137 
-2142 RDNPLHSG
+2142 
-2150 LQLPKGEHSYHD
+2150 
-2162 YEDNVLSPDDIR
+2162 
-2174 KGPYYSHSRSDLSPE
+2174 
-2189 ETLAARS
+2189 

-2235 LRNIGAPDLP
+2235 LRHIGAPDLP
-2245 LVIYRDTVRKAT
+2245 LVISRDTVRKAT

-2271 LPELIHDPEAVYQS
+2271 LPELMHDPEAVYQS

-2307 GAVHLKTD
+2307 GAVHLKAD
-2315 KKGLEINKVASVY
+2315 KKGLEINKIASVY

-2341 GLALYKKQNPD
+2341 GLVLYKKQNPD

-2366 HQGSVNKIL
+2366 HQGSGRNIL
-2375 HPDDIRKG
+2375 SPDDIRKG
-2383 PYYSRTTS
+2383 PYYSRSRS

-2397 TLSARFV
+2397 TLAARFV
-2404 RQMQDKFQVLKAVQD
+2404 RRVQDKFQVLKAVQD
-2419 NIRKSGGKLDDS
+2419 NIRNSGGKLDDS
-2431 NDAYLA
+2431 NNAYLA

-2464 AVYDIPQSALD
+2464 ADYDIPQSALD
-2475 EYLYARHAPE
+2475 EYLYARHASE
-2485 RNAHI
+2485 RNLHI

-2510 DIMDKVRR
+2510 GIMDKIRR

-2535 LARRRELIRE
+2535 LARRRELIKTA
-2545 SGLEDDGVIDAWQK
+2545 GLEKEGVVDAWQNAYK
-2559 TYRHYVPLKGQDED
+2559 HYVPLKGQDAD
-2573 GAVPRTGR
+2573 GALPRTGR
-2581 GYVISGKESRMAM
+2581 GYVVSGKESKMAM

-2608 QDLTGSLI
+2608 QDLTESLI
-2616 RNRKNVVGNAFLKLV
+2616 RNRKNEVGNAFLKLV
-2631 QDNPDNNYWQVFTDD
+2631 QDNPDKDYWQVFTDD
-2646 KPDTMRV
+2646 KPDTTRR
-2653 IVEKTDPTT
+2653 IVEKNDPET
-2662 GDTIRRVEERPVP
+2662 GETIRQVEEMPVP
-2675 MAMVSDRYFTTKKD
+2675 MAMMSDRYFPTKKD
-2689 GKTYYIKLHDDRL
+2689 GKTYYIKLHDERL
-2702 MRAMKNMGPEMG
+2702 AKAMKNMGPE
-2714 NVVTRTLDVVNRMMS
+2714 VTGATLRAFGSINRFLSSVNTMY
-2729 MMNTSLNPE
+2729 NPS
-2738 FLVSNFIRDMQT
+2738 FLVTNFGRDLQT
-2750 AVMNLKAEQGRDDG
+2750 AVMSIYGEQGRSDG
-2764 KLSGRD
+2764 LLVGKKMSALSV
-2770 IAMKTVRDSGIAM
+2770 VRDSGIAM
-2783 KAVYASLRGKSLTGR
+2783 KAVYDSLRGNQRNGKTGE
-2798 GADWQKTWKEFVED
+2798 WQKLWKEFVED

-2817 WFRMDDLNGQMKEMN
+2817 WFRINDLEGRMKEMD
-2832 RLVSLAKGGWKGQ
+2832 RLVAQAKGGWQGQ
-2845 GIQSWHSFTKLVEDA
+2845 SIQSWHAFFKLVEDG

-2874 HAREAGISR
+2874 HGRDAGMSR
-2883 AQAASLAKNMTV
+2883 QQAASLAKNLTV
-2895 NFNRRGEQ
+2895 NFNRRGEL
-2903 GVLLNSLYMFANASI
+2903 GTVLNSLYMFANASV
-2918 QGTANMMRSLAHLN
+2918 QGTANMIRALGRLEGS
-2932 GDGPLLQRLRWK
+2932 GPLLQRLRWS
-2944 NLNMAQKLAL
+2944 NLNRTQKLSLA
-2954 TATGAGYLLAS
+2954 AMGAGYLLGS

-2999 FGGKSGEYWSIPLPY
+2999 FGGRQGEYWTFPLPY
-3014 GYNMFYLLGSTM
+3014 GYNMFYLLGGTI
-3026 EGVTRGDMT
+3026 EGVG
-3035 ASKAAGNIVG
+3035 SGGIKPVKAAGNIIG
-3045 GMLGAFNPLGS
+3045 GALGAFNPLGS
-3056 EDSQTL
+3056 EDSETL
-3062 TGTLFKNAA
+3062 SGTLLKNLS
-3071 PTILRPFAD
+3071 PTLPRPFID
-3080 LWANES
+3080 YVMNEN
-3086 FMGTPIYQ
+3086 FMGTQIRRQNAPW
-3094 TNFPGSTPKPES
+3094 GTPKPDS
-3106 SLGRRSTPEAYKA
+3106 TLGRRSTPEVYKS
-3119 FAGWLNR
+3119 FANWLNTAT
-3126 VSGGSQ
+3126 GGSQ
-3132 YRSGV
+3132 YRSGA
-3137 VDINPDIMK
+3137 VDINPDSMK
-3146 YWIDYMSGGMGRFAG
+3146 YWIDYISGGTGRFIG
-3161 KTIDA
+3161 QTVDA

-3171 NGIDI
+3171 NGIGI

-3203 IDELRQYNAEL
+3203 IDELSQYNAEL
-3214 KALHGADRTAFRNK
+3214 KSLSGADRAAFRNK
-3228 YRGQLSMNGIIHQ
+3228 YNGQLSMNGITHQ
-3241 SEIQLKNLRK
+3241 SQLQLKNLRK
-3251 QRDEVYSDPA
+3251 QRDEVYSDPT

-3289 REKVGD
+3289 REKVGN

>member
-1 MPLTPDVRPEVQ
+1 MPLIPDVRPEAQ
-13 KINPNRTD
+13 TANPNRTG
-21 LNIEQPGEQPFD
+21 LNIVQPDEQPAFD
-33 YHAYLDTLTP
+33 YDSYLDSLTP
-43 GNVKDYRTSA
+43 ETVKDYRTGA
-53 NLKDYGIAV
+53 NLKDYGIALG
-62 TSGAANLPEG
+62 SGAANLPEG
-72 VGALANF
+72 VGALANY

-94 HFVVKSALS
+94 HFVARSALS

-117 KGVSDWKQ
+117 EGVSDWKQ
-125 DLESGYSEQAKNA
+125 GLESGYSEQAKNA
-138 LEQGATGSIAGLTLN
+138 LAQGATGSLSGMTLN

-160 LGAMALT
+160 LGSMALT
-167 GGLEGIAAKGV
+167 GGFEGLAAKGV
-178 TSALLR
+178 MSSMLR
-184 REAVSGLIRKG
+184 REAVSGLVRKG
-195 LTKEAAEKVAD
+195 LTEEAAAKVAD

-212 ARKTAATQT
+212 ARKTAAAQA
-221 GKTASK
+221 GKTAGK
-227 YGFIASGTADA
+227 YGFIAGGTADA
-238 QGNTAA
+238 QGNTSA

-254 PQELAS
+254 PKELAS

-275 QYAHLSDAD
+275 QYAHLSDED

-300 VATDPKLLA
+300 VATDPELLA

-378 AHATG
+378 AHAAGEGT
-383 DGALLG
+383 LLG
-389 GILGGGAGIVSGV
+389 SILGGGAGLVSGI
-402 RGRNSKPDTQRTDAA
+402 RGRMNKPVTGEPEIPPENTAT
-417 REAFDAKAQRAREMA
+417 EAGGTPAENENAQ
-432 QDSPYTKPADPV
+432 SADPV
-444 ESYRR
+444 ENYRQ
-449 QFSGLTREELLQ
+449 QFSGLSRDELLQ

-481 ASNGLLKEM
+481 AANGLLKEM
-490 DRADQLKDIVD
+490 DRADQLKGIID

-520 KDKRNATEQM
+520 KDKRNETEQM
-530 RWEAAREVLRPQPK
+530 RWEAAREVLSPQPK
-544 ASTGKP
+544 ATEQP
-550 QSAEVPQ
+550 QPAQDSSAQNTARRPLY
-557 GQGISVPTV
+557 
-566 RFGDDVPHI
+566 DADNLDV
-575 EITQGA
+575 
-581 PRPPERI
+581 
-588 EKVRSDNNYFSDAR
+588 
-602 SAKNSDVFRNA
+602 
-613 EQTGLKPEIVK
+613 
-624 KGDRQYAVEMDNP
+624 
-637 QVSEDRARG
+637 
-646 VINTLA
+646 
-652 MGERIPDKPK
+652 
-662 TIDPMEIPAFMRD
+662 PAFMRD
-675 PRFRDFTDESTEVQQ
+675 PRFRDFTDEPTEVQQ

-697 PTPEELVHEQMAKG
+697 PTPEELVHEQMVKG
-711 DAGPTDFE
+711 DAGPTDSE

-724 RLPSPG
+724 GLPSPG

-742 EVRHMSDE
+742 DVRHVSDE

-764 AQGQSYGKVLQSTS
+764 IQGQSYEKGRQSAS
-778 PEGGQRQGETFRG
+778 PEGVQRQGETFRG
-791 EQSYRDLPAPE
+791 EQSYRELPAPE
-802 RQGGPRTEA
+802 RQGLPRPEETKTEN
-811 VEPDRGETVNTEQDI
+811 GETVNTERDT
-826 MPEASEGEQ
+826 MPEVSEGEK
-835 NASQPEV
+835 NPSQPGV
-842 QEPVKTEPPRAATEK
+842 QEQAKTEAPHAATEK

-875 RRVALS
+875 RRAALADD
-881 EELNT
+881 LNT
-886 DKTAEDYRIQ
+886 DKTAEDYRTQ

-909 MAAEGTDNNTLAVL
+909 MAAEGTDNKTLAML

-937 HRLNHWAKQVEEVRN
+937 HRLNHWAKQVEEVRD

-965 KFIDRI
+965 KFIERI
-971 GQEKGSHY
+971 SREKGSHY

-993 PAQLE
+993 PAQIE
-998 QAAGYRVKTHAYS
+998 QASGHRVRTQAYN
-1011 MFRGKEYN
+1011 MLRGKEYS
-1019 PPKVIHSLENEKGR
+1019 PPKVIHFLENEKGR
-1033 SVLDSEDLNDLYK
+1033 SILELEDLNDLYK
-1046 KAKVYF
+1046 KAKAYF
-1052 DQQSVSPKSAGD
+1052 DQQSASPKPADD

-1069 IYQNRRT
+1069 IYQHKRS

-1082 YGKNKTSL
+1082 YGKNKTVL
-1090 QGGFKTVT
+1090 QRGFKTPA
-1098 EAREYAKNNRAEL
+1098 EAREYTKTHRAEL
-1111 LEKLNVLRDQSREEQ
+1111 LEKLNALREQSREEQ
-1126 RNASNRDRNGPVRR
+1126 RNAANRDRTGPD
-1140 GGEMHTEVNALRN
+1140 H
-1153 ISGSGTGYSEKA
+1153 
-1165 ASLKRKIA
+1165 
-1173 ARMNTNDAFAFNRL
+1173 
-1187 MDSRFADER
+1187 R
-1196 ERGIAIAERVAATLE
+1196 EGD
-1211 PEQNVTPEKFSDA
+1211 VTPEKFSDA

-1238 PRRQSD
+1238 ARRQSD

-1258 LKVPPKALSLNGRL
+1258 LKVPAKALSLNGRL

-1323 HDVARDGDVVS
+1323 HDVTRDGEVASGDRFMTARDTRGS
-1334 GDKFMTS
+1334 LY
-1341 NERQPGKWNG
+1341 QP
-1351 KEYSPVEHPVRQEVY
+1351 EAYPVREEVY
-1366 DAFKGVMKAINRSG
+1366 DAFMGVVKAVNNSG
-1380 MVDRARRLDEV
+1380 MRRRGLLLDEV

-1411 VQDKAKAAGVDND
+1411 VQDKAKAAGVEND

-1449 DGGIRQAFDHLFST
+1449 DGGIRQAFDKLFST

-1478 EANNKSVRTPWPKD
+1478 NGLERTP
-1492 FPYVVLHARLG
+1492 
-1503 DATSHKDYEA
+1503 E
-1513 AKSGDKDAAYRLVT
+1513 
-1527 DVMTKD
+1527 
-1533 AVDKIRKIIGNREV
+1533 
-1547 LLAAVHA
+1547 
-1554 EEASGRNKIP
+1554 
-1564 QAMADVLGR
+1564 
-1573 VLHQDVDD
+1573 
-1581 SIIQVKRVGRT
+1581 
-1592 GQDGFGRLANQP
+1592 
-1604 EFAGNVRSDVPYF
+1604 GNV
-1617 ILDDTLTQGGTLA
+1617 I
-1630 GLKGYI
+1630 
-1636 ESHGGRVIG
+1636 
-1645 ASALT
+1645 
-1650 GKQYSARMA
+1650 
-1659 LSPQTLSQL
+1659 SQ
-1668 REHFGGTGL
+1668 
-1677 ENWWKQQNGYG
+1677 
-1688 FDGLTESEA
+1688 
-1697 NYLLRAGDADKIRDR
+1697 
-1712 VLAARQTGD
+1712 
-1721 SSILSEAPGDGRP
+1721 
-1734 LPPDVKPRYAQK
+1734 
-1746 ASDNGGFSVIGD
+1746 
-1758 GNLLSET
+1758 T
-1765 GHSAEAPAQ
+1765 GHSADAPAQ
-1774 ASTVRKV
+1774 GSTVRKV

-1790 RIRDIDLNVRVV
+1790 RIKDNDLNVRVV

-1817 KHGKVHAFYRPDEHE
+1817 NHGKVHAFYRPDEHE

-1838 NLSDGRTVR
+1838 NLPDGRTVR

-1856 HALESVVTPAEYK
+1856 HALENVVTPAEYK
-1869 TIVDNVLKTRD
+1869 TIVDNVLKSRN

-1915 KHTPGKLGAAWNR
+1915 KHTPGKLGAAWDR
-1928 IVSLVKAVLRRTGL
+1928 IVTLVKAVLRRTGL

-1965 REGYVPRDGGDVSY
+1965 REGYAPRDGGDVSY
-1979 SRTGESDPFKVPEGE
+1979 SRTGKP
-1994 GERYR
+1994 
-1999 KDLAKMMKSLRSADM
+1999 
-2014 TVDIGRTPP
+2014 
-2023 VLRHIGAPD
+2023 
-2032 LPLVISRDVIRKAT
+2032 
-2046 NGVKHDVPMDVIE
+2046 
-2059 RLPELMHDPK
+2059 
-2069 AVYQSATEKDA
+2069 
-2080 VVMLLDAV
+2080 
-2088 DKNNEP
+2088 
-2094 VITAVHM
+2094 
-2101 KAVRSRLEINRVASV
+2101 
-2116 YGTENGKKI
+2116 
-2125 HNMERAGLALYR
+2125 
-2137 KKKSS
+2137 
-2142 RDNPLHSG
+2142 
-2150 LQLPKGEHSYHD
+2150 
-2162 YEDNVLSPDDIR
+2162 
-2174 KGPYYSHSRSDLSPE
+2174 
-2189 ETLAARS
+2189 

-2212 LAKAVKSH
+2212 LTKMMKSL
-2220 RSSDISITIGRTPPV
+2220 RTTDLKVEVGRTPPV
-2235 LRNIGAPDLP
+2235 LRNLGAPDLP
-2245 LVIYRDTVRKAT
+2245 VSISRDVIRKAI
-2257 NGVKHDVPMEVIEQ
+2257 NNVKHFVNMDTIEK
-2271 LPELIHDPEAVYQS
+2271 LPELMHDPLAVYES
-2285 ATEKNAVVMLFDAVD
+2285 ATQDNSLVLWLDAVD
-2300 KNGDPVI
+2300 RKGHPVLT
-2307 GAVHLKTD
+2307 AVHMNNERHLI
-2315 KKGLEINKVASVY
+2315 EVNRIASVY
-2328 GAFPSKL
+2328 GPNNGMGKINY
-2335 SKMDRE
+2335 ME
-2341 GLALYKKQNPD
+2341 GQGLALYRSDKLSRDNPLY
-2352 NQSAGVLQLHGDSD
+2352 SGLQLPKGERSYHGSD
-2366 HQGSVNKIL
+2366 KNIL
-2375 HPDDIRKG
+2375 SPDDIRKG
-2383 PYYSRTTS
+2383 PYYSRS
-2391 ALSPEE
+2391 RSDLSPEE
-2397 TLSARFV
+2397 TLAARFV
-2404 RQMQDKFQVLKAVQD
+2404 RHMQDKFQVLKAVQD

-2437 EELFHGKAE
+2437 EELFHGRAE

-2464 AVYDIPQSALD
+2464 ADYDIPQSALD

-2485 RNAHI
+2485 RNAYI

-2529 GIVDDM
+2529 GLVDDM

-2545 SGLEDDGVIDAWQK
+2545 SGLEDGGVVDAWQNAYK
-2559 TYRHYVPLKGQDED
+2559 HYVPLKGQDED
-2573 GAVPRTGR
+2573 GIVLPHTGK
-2581 GYVISGKESRMAM
+2581 GYVIGGRESRQAM
-2594 GRNSKAQSPSTQAI
+2594 GRNSRAQSPSTQTI
-2608 QDLTGSLI
+2608 QDLSESLI
-2616 RNRKNVVGNAFLKLV
+2616 RNRKNEVGNAFLKLV
-2631 QDNPDNNYWQVFTDD
+2631 QDNPDKDYWQVFTSD
-2646 KPDTMRV
+2646 KPDTTRR
-2653 IVEKTDPTT
+2653 IVEKTDPET
-2662 GDTIRRVEERPVP
+2662 GEKIRQVEEMPVP
-2675 MAMVSDRYFTTKKD
+2675 MAMMSDRYFTTKKD
-2689 GKTYYIKLHDDRL
+2689 GKTYYIKLHDERL
-2702 MRAMKNMGPEMG
+2702 MRAMKNMGPETG
-2714 NVVTRTLDVVNRMMS
+2714 NVVIQTLARVNRMMS

-2764 KLSGRD
+2764 KLNGRD
-2770 IAMKTVRDSGIAM
+2770 IALKTVRDSGAAM
-2783 KAVYASLRGKSLTGR
+2783 KAVYASLRDKKLDGQ
-2798 GADWQKTWKEFVED
+2798 GAEWQKMWKEFVED

-2817 WFRMDDLNGQMKEMN
+2817 WFRTEDLNGQMKEMD
-2832 RLVSLAKGGWKGQ
+2832 RLVTLAKGGWRGRGLQ
-2845 GIQSWHSFTKLVEDA
+2845 GWHAFTSLIEDA

-2874 HAREAGISR
+2874 HARDAGISR

-2903 GVLLNSLYMFANASI
+2903 GVLLNSLYMFANASV

-2932 GDGPLLQRLRWK
+2932 GEGPLLQRLRWK
-2944 NLNMAQKLAL
+2944 NLNMSQKIALA
-2954 TATGAGYLLAS
+2954 ATGAGYMMAS
-2965 LNRAGAGQDEDGV
+2965 LNRAGAGQDDDGV
-2978 NWYDKVPDYVKE
+2978 NWFDKVPDYVKE
-2990 HNLVIMKSL
+2990 HDIVIMKSL
-2999 FGGKSGEYWSIPLPY
+2999 FGGKAGEYWSIPLPY
-3014 GYNMFYLLGSTM
+3014 GYNMFWLLGSIT
-3026 EGVTRGDMT
+3026 EGVTRGNMT
-3035 ASKAAGNIVG
+3035 ASKAAGNVVG

-3062 TGTLFKNAA
+3062 SGTLFKNAA
-3071 PTILRPFAD
+3071 PTILRPLAD

-3094 TNFPGSTPKPES
+3094 TNFPGGTPKPES
-3106 SLGRRSTPEAYKA
+3106 SLGRRSSPEAYKA

-3132 YRSGV
+3132 YRSGA

-3171 NGIDI
+3171 NGVDI
-3176 PAQQVP
+3176 PAQQIP
-3182 FLGKLSG
+3182 FLGKVSG

-3214 KALHGADRTAFRNK
+3214 KSLSGADRAAFRDK
-3228 YRGQLSMNGIIHQ
+3228 YSGQLSMNGIIHQ

-3251 QRDEVYSDPA
+3251 QRDEVYADPT
-3261 LTARQQADRVLMI
+3261 LTTRQQADRVLMI

>member
-1 MPLTPDVRPEVQ
+1 MPLIPDVRPEAQ

-33 YHAYLDTLTP
+33 YDSYLASLTP
-43 GNVKDYRTSA
+43 GNVKDYRTGA
-53 NLKDYGIAV
+53 NMKDYGIAV

-94 HFVVKSALS
+94 HFVAKSALS
-103 DIGGFLHKGGQAVQ
+103 DIGGFLHKGGKAVQ
-117 KGVSDWKQ
+117 EGVSDWKQ

-167 GGLEGIAAKGV
+167 GGLEGLAAKGA
-178 TSALLR
+178 TAALLR
-184 REAVSGLIRKG
+184 REAVSGLVRKG

-212 ARKTAATQT
+212 ARKTAAAQA

-383 DGALLG
+383 EGTLLG
-389 GILGGGAGIVSGV
+389 GILGGGAGIVSGI

-417 REAFDAKAQRAREMA
+417 REAFDAKAERAQEMA

-444 ESYRR
+444 ENYRQ
-449 QFSGLTREELLQ
+449 QFSGLSRDELLQ
-461 HYADADLAPE
+461 HYADADLAHE
-471 NDVDAVYRKH
+471 NDTDAVYRKH
-481 ASNGLLKEM
+481 AANGLLQDM
-490 DRADQLKDIVD
+490 DRVDQLKGIMK

-509 EVLAEYRELNE
+509 EVLAEYRDLNE
-520 KDKRNATEQM
+520 KEKRNETEQM
-530 RWEAAREVLRPQPK
+530 RWEAARQVLKPQPK
-544 ASTGKP
+544 APAEQP
-550 QSAEVPQ
+550 QREAPNNQ
-557 GQGISVPTV
+557 DISVPTV
-566 RFGDDVPHI
+566 RFGDDEPRI
-575 EITQGA
+575 EITGGA

-613 EQTGLKPEIVK
+613 EQTGLKPEVVK
-624 KGDRQYAVEMDNP
+624 KGDRQYVVEMDNP

-652 MGERIPDKPK
+652 MGERIPDRKK
-662 TIDPMEIPAFMRD
+662 ATDPMEIPAFMRD
-675 PRFRDFTDESTEVQQ
+675 PRFRDFTDEPTEVQQ
-690 HLTRRNA
+690 HLTRGNA
-697 PTPEELVHEQMAKG
+697 PTPEELVHEQMARG
-711 DAGPTDFE
+711 DAGPTDSE

-742 EVRHMSDE
+742 DVRHMSDE

-764 AQGQSYGKVLQSTS
+764 VQGQSYEKGRQTAS
-778 PEGGQRQGETFRG
+778 PEGVQHQGETLQG
-791 EQSYRDLPAPE
+791 EQSYRELPAPE
-802 RQGGPRTEA
+802 RQGLPRPEEVKPENA
-811 VEPDRGETVNTEQDI
+811 ETVNTERGTT
-826 MPEASEGEQ
+826 PEVDEGEQ
-835 NASQPEV
+835 NQSQPGV
-842 QEPVKTEPPRAATEK
+842 QEQAKTESPRTATGK

-862 DDFGEVIHGAAKH
+862 DDFGEVIQGAAKH
-875 RRVALS
+875 RRAHEVLT
-881 EELNT
+881 EDLNT
-886 DKTAEDYRIQ
+886 DLTPEDYRTQ
-896 PLSKLFP
+896 PFSKLFP

-909 MAAEGTDNNTLAVL
+909 MAAEGTDNKTLAML
-923 ALLRNMIPAKPRVS
+923 ALLRDMIPAKPRS
-937 HRLNHWAKQVEEVRN
+937 NHKLGYWAAQVADARD

-965 KFIDRI
+965 KFIARI
-971 GQEKGSHY
+971 RQEAGSHY
-979 REIVNTWEMLHRLS
+979 RNMANTWEMLHRLPPS
-993 PAQLE
+993 QIQ
-998 QAAGYRVKTHAYS
+998 QAAGYRVRSHAYN
-1011 MFRGKEYN
+1011 MYEGKEYD
-1019 PPKVIHSLENEKGR
+1019 PPKVIHVLENDKGR
-1033 SVLDSEDLNDLYK
+1033 RVLYAEDMDNLYK
-1046 KAKVYF
+1046 KAKEYF
-1052 DQQSVSPKSAGD
+1052 DQQSASPKSADD

-1069 IYQNRRT
+1069 IYQHKRS

-1082 YGKNKTSL
+1082 YGKNKTVL
-1090 QGGFKTVT
+1090 QRGFKTVA
-1098 EAREYAKNNRAEL
+1098 EAREYVKANRADL
-1111 LEKLNVLRDQSREEQ
+1111 LKKLNDLREQSREEQ
-1126 RNASNRDRNGPVRR
+1126 RNASNRDRTGPERR
-1140 GGEMHTEVNALRN
+1140 KG
-1153 ISGSGTGYSEKA
+1153 
-1165 ASLKRKIA
+1165 
-1173 ARMNTNDAFAFNRL
+1173 D
-1187 MDSRFADER
+1187 
-1196 ERGIAIAERVAATLE
+1196 
-1211 PEQNVTPEKFSDA
+1211 VTPEKFSDA

-1238 PRRQSD
+1238 ARRQSD

-1258 LKVPPKALSLNGRL
+1258 LKVPAKALSLNGRL

-1323 HDVARDGDVVS
+1323 HDVAKGGDVGS
-1334 GDKFMTS
+1334 GDRFMTARDTRGS
-1341 NERQPGKWNG
+1341 LYQP
-1351 KEYSPVEHPVRQEVY
+1351 EAYPVREEVY
-1366 DAFKGVMKAINRSG
+1366 DAFMGVVKAVNDSG
-1380 MVDRARRLDEV
+1380 MRRRSLLLDDV

-1411 VQDKAKAAGVDND
+1411 VQDKAKAAGVEND

-1435 GSPDTYAYPTEAEL
+1435 GSPDTYAYPTNEEL
-1449 DGGIRQAFDHLFST
+1449 DGGIRQAFDKLFST
-1463 LKTRETDK
+1463 LKTRDTDK
-1471 GVAFYSR
+1471 GMAFYSR
-1478 EANNKSVRTPWPKD
+1478 
-1492 FPYVVLHARLG
+1492 
-1503 DATSHKDYEA
+1503 
-1513 AKSGDKDAAYRLVT
+1513 
-1527 DVMTKD
+1527 
-1533 AVDKIRKIIGNREV
+1533 
-1547 LLAAVHA
+1547 
-1554 EEASGRNKIP
+1554 
-1564 QAMADVLGR
+1564 Q
-1573 VLHQDVDD
+1573 
-1581 SIIQVKRVGRT
+1581 
-1592 GQDGFGRLANQP
+1592 
-1604 EFAGNVRSDVPYF
+1604 
-1617 ILDDTLTQGGTLA
+1617 
-1630 GLKGYI
+1630 
-1636 ESHGGRVIG
+1636 
-1645 ASALT
+1645 
-1650 GKQYSARMA
+1650 
-1659 LSPQTLSQL
+1659 
-1668 REHFGGTGL
+1668 GL
-1677 ENWWKQQNGYG
+1677 EK
-1688 FDGLTESEA
+1688 TPE
-1697 NYLLRAGDADKIRDR
+1697 
-1712 VLAARQTGD
+1712 
-1721 SSILSEAPGDGRP
+1721 
-1734 LPPDVKPRYAQK
+1734 
-1746 ASDNGGFSVIGD
+1746 
-1758 GNLLSET
+1758 GNLISET
-1765 GHSAEAPAQ
+1765 GHSPEAKGSPVPQ
-1774 ASTVRKV
+1774 VRAA
-1781 KTVARTVMD
+1781 ARTVMN
-1790 RIRDIDLNVRVV
+1790 RIKDIDLNVRVV

-1817 KHGKVHAFYRPDEHE
+1817 NHGRVHAFYRPDEHE

-1838 NLSDGRTVR
+1838 NLPDGRSVR

-1886 KDIWRKVDASYGEES
+1886 KDIWRKVDASYADES

-1965 REGYVPRDGGDVSY
+1965 REGYRPSEAGGDVSY
-1979 SRTGESDPFKVPEGE
+1979 SRTGKP
-1994 GERYR
+1994 
-1999 KDLAKMMKSLRSADM
+1999 
-2014 TVDIGRTPP
+2014 
-2023 VLRHIGAPD
+2023 
-2032 LPLVISRDVIRKAT
+2032 
-2046 NGVKHDVPMDVIE
+2046 
-2059 RLPELMHDPK
+2059 
-2069 AVYQSATEKDA
+2069 
-2080 VVMLLDAV
+2080 
-2088 DKNNEP
+2088 
-2094 VITAVHM
+2094 
-2101 KAVRSRLEINRVASV
+2101 
-2116 YGTENGKKI
+2116 
-2125 HNMERAGLALYR
+2125 
-2137 KKKSS
+2137 
-2142 RDNPLHSG
+2142 
-2150 LQLPKGEHSYHD
+2150 
-2162 YEDNVLSPDDIR
+2162 
-2174 KGPYYSHSRSDLSPE
+2174 
-2189 ETLAARS
+2189 

-2212 LAKAVKSH
+2212 VTKMMESL
-2220 RSSDISITIGRTPPV
+2220 RSGDLKVDIGRTPPV
-2235 LRNIGAPDLP
+2235 LRNLGAPDLP
-2245 LVIYRDTVRKAT
+2245 VSISRDVVRKAI
-2257 NGVKHDVPMEVIEQ
+2257 NDVKHFVEMDTIKD
-2271 LPELIHDPEAVYQS
+2271 LPELMHDPVAVYQS
-2285 ATEKNAVVMLFDAVD
+2285 ATHDNALVLWLNAVDR
-2300 KNGDPVI
+2300 NGDPI
-2307 GAVHLKTD
+2307 LAALHMNNKRHLI
-2315 KKGLEINKVASVY
+2315 EVNRIASVY
-2328 GAFPSKL
+2328 GTEDGKKISYMERK
-2335 SKMDRE
+2335 
-2341 GLALYKKQNPD
+2341 GLALYRNEGLSRDNPLY
-2352 NQSAGVLQLHGDSD
+2352 SGLQLPKGERSYHGL
-2366 HQGSVNKIL
+2366 GKNIL
-2375 HPDDIRKG
+2375 SPDDIRKG
-2383 PYYSRTTS
+2383 PYYSRSRS

-2397 TLSARFV
+2397 TLAARFV
-2404 RQMQDKFQVLKAVQD
+2404 RHMQDKFQVLKAVQD
-2419 NIRKSGGKLDDS
+2419 KIRDTGGKLDDS
-2431 NDAYLA
+2431 NNAYLA

-2446 NDLNVMKERYV
+2446 NDLNAMKERYIQ
-2457 KPLAKLL
+2457 PLAKLL
-2464 AVYDIPQSALD
+2464 ADYDIPQSALD

-2510 DIMDKVRR
+2510 DIMDRVRR

-2535 LARRRELIRE
+2535 LARRRELIKTA
-2545 SGLEDDGVIDAWQK
+2545 GLEKEGVVDAWQNAYK
-2559 TYRHYVPLKGQDED
+2559 HYVPLKGQDAD
-2573 GAVPRTGR
+2573 GTVPRTGR
-2581 GYVISGKESRMAM
+2581 GFVISGKESKMAM

-2608 QDLTGSLI
+2608 QDLTESLI
-2616 RNRKNVVGNAFLKLV
+2616 RNRKNEVGNAFLKLV
-2631 QDNPDNNYWQVFTDD
+2631 QDNPDKDYWQVFTDD
-2646 KPDTMRV
+2646 KPDTTRV
-2653 IVEKTDPTT
+2653 IVEKNDPAT
-2662 GDTIRRVEERPVP
+2662 GDTIRQVEERPVP
-2675 MAMVSDRYFTTKKD
+2675 MAMVADRYFTTKKD
-2689 GKTYYIKLHDDRL
+2689 GKTYYIKLHDERL

-2714 NVVTRTLDVVNRMMS
+2714 NVVTRTLGAVNRMMS

-2764 KLSGRD
+2764 KLNGRD

-2817 WFRMDDLNGQMKEMN
+2817 WFRMNDLNGQMKEMD

-2874 HAREAGISR
+2874 HAREAGLSR
-2883 AQAASLAKNMTV
+2883 SQAASLAKNMTV

-2903 GVLLNSLYMFANASI
+2903 GVLLNSLYMFANASV

-2932 GDGPLLQRLRWK
+2932 GDGPLLQRLRWS

-2999 FGGKSGEYWSIPLPY
+2999 FGGKAGEYWSIPLPY
-3014 GYNMFYLLGSTM
+3014 GYNMFYLLGSTA
-3026 EGVTRGDMT
+3026 EGVTRGNMT

-3086 FMGTPIYQ
+3086 FMGTPIYR
-3094 TNFPGSTPKPES
+3094 TNFPGGTPKPES
-3106 SLGRRSTPEAYKA
+3106 TLGGRSTPEAYKA
-3119 FAGWLNR
+3119 FANWLNS

-3176 PAQQVP
+3176 PPQQIP

-3189 QVMPYADQQ
+3189 KVMPYADQQ

-3214 KALHGADRTAFRNK
+3214 KSLSGADRAVFRDK

-3241 SEIQLKNLRK
+3241 SEMQLKNLRK
-3251 QRDEVYSDPA
+3251 QRDEVYSDPM
-3261 LTARQQADRVLMI
+3261 LTARQQADRVLMV

-3289 REKVGD
+3289 REKVGE